1 MWLIAKIKKREL
13 HLFKKELTEKFGS
26 GIKFYNPKVQHQKY
40 IKNKIKKIERFIL
53 ENYVFCYHEK
63 FGQVKA
69 IGKVK
74 FLKGLEYFLQG
85 YCQNQNEIIKF
96 INHCRSFENK
106 NGYLSPNFF
115 NSLVRKKAEFVSG
128 PFTNMVFEI
137 LEKQKNKLKILVGN
151 IVTTVPDNKNYL
163 YYPVL

>member
-1 MWLIAKIKKREL
+1 MWIVAKTKKKEL
-13 HLFKKELTEKFGS
+13 HIFKKELIKKFGS
-26 GIKFYNPKVQHQKY
+26 QIKFYNPKIQYQKY
-40 IKNKIKKIERFIL
+40 INNKIKRVDKFIL
-53 ENYVFCYHEK
+53 ENYIFCYHEK
-63 FGQVKA
+63 FGPVKA
-69 IGKVK
+69 MGKVK

-85 YCQNQNEIIKF
+85 YYQNQNEIIKF

-106 NGYLSPNFF
+106 NGYLSQNFF
-115 NSLVRKKAEFVSG
+115 SSVVGKKAEFVSG

-163 YYPVL
+163 YYPV